1 MQCDVYC
8 EVQCTTASLRHG
20 PWSQVGQPEVPRQQG
35 AAEWESLA
43 GELFNRHSVQAIQYV
58 HSQVA
63 YLAEV
68 DVYNA
73 EL

>member
-1 MQCDVYC
+1 MQYDLYC

-20 PWSQVGQPEVPRQQG
+20 PWSQVGQPEVPRRQG

-43 GELFNRHSVQAIQYV
+43 RELFTRHSVQAMQYV